1 KHSRPQVKDKHER
14 QMASFF
20 VFLSEVVMSGKE
32 FFCAAK
38 LVNFSKTP
46 EHSGVTDIFLRHIYS
61 FLRQPDDTYLKMQE
75 KISSNECKTD
85 PCRSSA
91 QGIQFFC
98 HAVAK
103 ICHAF
108 QEKQHQP
115 LNDH

>member
-1 KHSRPQVKDKHER
+1 MD
-14 QMASFF
+14 
-20 VFLSEVVMSGKE
+20 KE

-61 FLRQPDDTYLKMQE
+61 FLRQPDDTCLKRRE
-75 KISSNECKTD
+75 KISSNEYKID
-85 PCRSSA
+85 PRRSSA
-91 QGIQFFC
+91 QGIRIFCHAVAKIC

-115 LNDH
+115 LTNH